1 MTAKA
6 LRKGIRTGIAVTG
19 LTIGT
24 LHLPVLAQNTPPPPN
39 PPVTENAPMNYGRGG
54 DWGLWG
60 LVGLLGLFGLRGGRR
75 ALYRTEPGETPR
87 TTRAA

>member
-1 MTAKA
+1 MIAKA

-19 LTIGT
+19 LAIST
-24 LHLPVLAQNTPPPPN
+24 LHLPVLAQNTPPPAN
-39 PPVTENAPMNYGRGG
+39 PPMTENAPMNYGRGG

-87 TTRAA
+87 TSRAA